1 MNGSRV
7 HRLLSAAGRTAAFL
21 AAVCLTASCTAAHL
35 SAQTHSA
42 ATVRKSH
49 VVKRPVAQQSPMSA
63 PGVVRSLVR
72 CPDGSVVAVALF
84 IGQIRYALHNGTTDP
99 GPAAASVVQAGPQV
113 SVTERPRLLATF
125 NGGFK
130 MNAKAGGYM
139 QEGHVI
145 RSLRTGFASLVIDR
159 NGRARIG
166 VWGHDVPAPGE
177 QVYSVRQN
185 LWALVQNRRA
195 TAESALWRRWGG
207 TVGHQEYV
215 ARSALGEN
223 EFGQLMYAGS
233 MRTTPADL
241 AYALIRSGAV
251 TGMEMDINPY
261 WVQLDVAD
269 RPGGPL
275 TKAVPGQ
282 EHPADQYVVG
292 WYRDFITV
300 LAA

>member
-1 MNGSRV
+1 V
-7 HRLLSAAGRTAAFL
+7 ACL
-21 AAVCLTASCTAAHL
+21 AAVCLTASCGAAHL
-35 SAQTHSA
+35 SAQTHSTA
-42 ATVRKSH
+42 PVGKGHVGKGH
-49 VVKRPVAQQSPMSA
+49 VVKRPAAEPSPVSA
-63 PGVVRSLVR
+63 PGIVRSLVR
-72 CPDGSVVAVALF
+72 CPDGSVVSVALF
-84 IGQIRYALHNGTTDP
+84 AGQVRYALHNGTTDP
-99 GPAAASVVQAGPQV
+99 GPAAASVVQAGPEV
-113 SVTERPRLLATF
+113 SVTERPRLLAAF

-130 MNAKAGGYM
+130 MNAKAGGYL

-159 NGRARIG
+159 NGQARIG

-177 QVYSVRQN
+177 HVYSVRQN
-185 LWALVQNRRA
+185 LWALVRSGRP
-195 TAESALWRRWGG
+195 TAESALWWRWGG
-207 TVGHQEYV
+207 TVGHKEYV

-241 AYALIRSGAV
+241 AYALVRSGAV
-251 TGMEMDINPY
+251 TGMQMDINPY

>member
-1 MNGSRV
+1 MNGF
-7 HRLLSAAGRTAAFL
+7 RLPGLVSAGVRTMAVL
-21 AAVCLTASCTAAHL
+21 AVASLTASCSFAHVTARA
-35 SAQTHSA
+35 HSA
-42 ATVRKSH
+42 APAGKTRA
-49 VVKRPVAQQSPMSA
+49 VKRPVAQPSPVSA

-72 CPDGSVVAVALF
+72 CPDGSVISVALF
-84 IGQIRYALHNGTTDP
+84 VGQIRYALHNGTTDP
-99 GPAAASVVQAGPQV
+99 GPAAAPFVKAGPQV
-113 SVTERPRLLATF
+113 SAAERPRLLAAF

-130 MNAKAGGYM
+130 MKAGAGGYM

-145 RSLRTGFASLVIDR
+145 RPLRTGLAGLVIDR
-159 NGRARIG
+159 NGQARIG
-166 VWGHDVPAPGE
+166 VWGRTVPAPGE

-185 LWALVQNRRA
+185 LWALVLNGQP
-195 TAESALWRRWGG
+195 TAESSRWWRWGG
-207 TVGHQEYV
+207 TIGHKEYV

-223 EFGQLMYAGS
+223 GFGQLMYAGS

-241 AYALIRSGAV
+241 AYALVHSGAV

-275 TKAVPGQ
+275 TEAVPGQ
-282 EHPADQYVVG
+282 QHPADQYLVS